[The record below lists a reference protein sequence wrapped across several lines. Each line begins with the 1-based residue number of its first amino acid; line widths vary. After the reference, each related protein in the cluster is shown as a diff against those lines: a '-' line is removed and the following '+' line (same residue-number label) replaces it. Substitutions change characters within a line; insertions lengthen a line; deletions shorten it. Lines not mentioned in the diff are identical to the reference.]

1 MCGGNSQDTDRS
13 QELQNYG
20 RLDASGSNN
29 ADAGAADTGAA
40 SKRFSSILSGD
51 PNAVASAVAPT
62 TNAVNAQENQ
72 QKEQISNFGNRSG
85 GTNAATQSLTTN
97 GIGKI
102 ADTVTGAG
110 DDAAKSEASIGSGET
125 GAANQADSTLAQASS
140 TNRANSQAAHNA
152 AVSQWADVASTLL
165 LG

>member
-1 MCGGNSQDTDRS
+1 MCGGNSQNTDRS

-29 ADAGAADTGAA
+29 ADAGAANTGTA
-40 SKRFSSILSGD
+40 SKYFSNILSGD
-51 PNAVASAVAPT
+51 PTAVASAAAPT
-62 TNAVNAQENQ
+62 TNAVNAEENQ

-102 ADTVTGAG
+102 ADTVEGARST
-110 DDAAKSEASIGSGET
+110 AAGAEGSIGAGET

-152 AVSQWADVASTLL
+152 SVNQWADVASTLL